1 MRYFAV
7 RSDYSRSWR
16 KGCWMLLV
24 LFWCTGLILGVY
36 TASIAENTLV
46 SLMRS
51 AVFSSVSIV
60 GLLGSFL
67 LPFLFTVLA
76 VFLSKSWLILPIC
89 LAKSFSFALCA
100 RAVALAFGDS
110 GWLLQLL
117 FLFSDTIMLSVLC
130 WFWARHIEGGRVTVI
145 RDAAIC
151 IVVFI
156 ILGTL
161 DYCCVSPFLAMLIN
175 N

>member
-1 MRYFAV
+1 MKCFALH
-7 RSDYSRSWR
+7 SDFSFSWR
-16 KGCWMLLV
+16 RGCLLLLA
-24 LFWCTGLILGVY
+24 LFWCAGLVFGVY
-36 TASIAENTLV
+36 TASMADNTLI

-51 AVFSSVSIV
+51 AVFSPVSIV
-60 GLLGSFL
+60 GLLSSYL
-67 LPFLFTVLA
+67 LPFLFTALA

-89 LAKSFSFALCA
+89 FVKSFSYGLCA
-100 RAVALAFGDS
+100 RTVALTFGDS

-117 FLFSDTIMLSVLC
+117 FLFSDTCALSVLF
-130 WFWARHIEGGRVTVI
+130 WFWIRHLAGSRVTVI
-145 RDAAIC
+145 KDAAIC

-156 ILGTL
+156 ILGIL